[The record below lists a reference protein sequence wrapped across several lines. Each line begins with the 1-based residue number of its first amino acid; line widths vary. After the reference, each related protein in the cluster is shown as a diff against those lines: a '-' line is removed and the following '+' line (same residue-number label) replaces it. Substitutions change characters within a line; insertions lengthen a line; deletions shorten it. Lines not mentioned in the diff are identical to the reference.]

1 MLNPELI
8 LTKKVRAL
16 DSIVNTIFFFLL
28 LKIEGRT
35 PKESRSIF
43 FFMICLYEIHPYN
56 KIKHVAIKIMY
67 GPSIK
72 FQTSVQERKGNFHR
86 YTENNNEN
94 VQTCAYA
101 VLFTSFIF

>member
-1 MLNPELI
+1 
-8 LTKKVRAL
+8 
-16 DSIVNTIFFFLL
+16 
-28 LKIEGRT
+28 
-35 PKESRSIF
+35 
-43 FFMICLYEIHPYN
+43 MICLYEIHPYN

-72 FQTSVQERKGNFHR
+72 FQTSVQERKGKFR

-101 VLFTSFIF
+101 VFFYLFYLLKLKIQLNCSSVWIFFDIVLQLKLK